1 MKAIAVIPGSTQL
14 RLVQRPEPQ
23 RKNDHEVMAE
33 IVAVGICGTDREEA
47 AGGRALLPK
56 GQTDLVIG
64 HEMLCRVIETGPAV
78 QRVRKGD
85 LAVMTVRRGCGEC
98 PSCAMLRPDMCST
111 GRYHER
117 GIWGLDGFQ
126 TERVVDHEEF
136 IVRVPEKLGLAAV
149 LAEPT
154 SVIEKA
160 IHEAVRVQMARLPTA
175 PAHLDWL
182 HGRRC
187 LIAGLGPVG
196 LLAAMVLR
204 LHGAEVYGLD
214 IVDEASSRPQWLVK
228 TGGHYLDGRS
238 TPADKIVAATGG
250 FMDLIIDC
258 AGVPKLIFDLLSVL
272 APSGIYS
279 LAGIPHG
286 NHPLQIQ
293 AADLLSRMV
302 LNNQVMLGSVNAARD
317 HFQMAVDDL
326 LHARLQWGGLID
338 TLVSHHYAP
347 DDFQTA
353 LTTHPADEIK
363 AVVQWQTV

>member
-1 MKAIAVIPGSTQL
+1 MQAIAVVPGTTQL

-23 RKNDHEVMAE
+23 RHTDHEIVAE

-47 AGGRALLPK
+47 AGGRALLPP

-64 HEMLCRVIETGPAV
+64 HEMLCRVVEAGSAV
-78 QRVRKGD
+78 RRVGKGD
-85 LAVMTVRRGCGEC
+85 LAVMTVRRGCGQC
-98 PSCAMLRPDMCST
+98 LSCAMLRPDMCST
-111 GRYHER
+111 GLYHER

-126 TERVVDHEEF
+126 AERVADLDDYV
-136 IVRVPEKLGLAAV
+136 VRVPEKLGLAAV

-154 SVIEKA
+154 SVVEKA
-160 IHEAVRVQMARLPTA
+160 IHEAVRVQMARLPGA

-214 IVDEASSRPQWLVK
+214 IVDEASPRPQWLK
-228 TGGHYLDGRS
+228 QTGGNYLDGRKIQ
-238 TPADKIVAATGG
+238 ADKIVAETGG
-250 FMDLIIDC
+250 FMELVIDC
-258 AGVPKLIFDLLSVL
+258 AGVPKLIFDLLNVL

-286 NHPLQIQ
+286 DRPLPVQ
-293 AADLLSRMV
+293 AAELLSRMV
-302 LNNQVMLGSVNAARD
+302 LSNQVMMGSVNAARD

-326 LHARLQWGGLID
+326 LHARLLWGGLID
-338 TLVSHHYAP
+338 GLITHRYAP
-347 DDFQTA
+347 DKFHTA
-353 LTTHPADEIK
+353 LTTHPEEEIK
-363 AVVQWQTV
+363 AVVQWNTI